1 MRQYFLLML
10 LMLAAC
16 STNQNR
22 PAAKSAPPAPRPEPW
37 RAVAA
42 KADGAVVPGGRMHS
56 IKRGETGIAIARA
69 YGVSWSRIA
78 AANNLDREA
87 TLLVGQMLLIPSE
100 SAAAPSAASPAS
112 GKRPTPARTASRS
125 SPQPSPRPS
134 PRQPQ
139 RELTPEER
147 AAAFDIDI
155 DDLITGSAPA
165 EDAPAK
171 DAVRVATAPKAE
183 PQAAARPAAAATVT
197 ATVTTATAP
206 VPRLSWP
213 IEGRVIL
220 SRYGPKPGGRFNDG
234 VNIKAIRGQTVRAAA
249 DGQVIY
255 VGDAIAGFGLL
266 ILVRH
271 PGGTVTAYGHLE
283 AALVNRGDKVD
294 RGQGIARAGSSGS
307 VREPQLLFEVRQG
320 RKAIDPLL
328 YLPR

>member
-1 MRQYFLLML
+1 ML

-16 STNQNR
+16 STDQSR
-22 PAAKSAPPAPRPEPW
+22 PAAKPGPTAPPPEPW
-37 RAVAA
+37 RAVPA
-42 KADGAVVPGGRMHS
+42 KADGAAVPGGRMHS

-78 AANNLDREA
+78 AANKLDREA
-87 TLLVGQMLLIPSE
+87 TLLVGQMLLIPTQT
-100 SAAAPSAASPAS
+100 AATPSAVAPS
-112 GKRPTPARTASRS
+112 GKRPAPARPA
-125 SPQPSPRPS
+125 PRPA

-139 RELTPEER
+139 RELTLEER

-155 DDLITGSAPA
+155 DDLITGSTPA
-165 EDAPAK
+165 EDAPA
-171 DAVRVATAPKAE
+171 RVATAPKPATTA
-183 PQAAARPAAAATVT
+183 PSQAAAAPSAAT
-197 ATVTTATAP
+197 ATTATAP

-213 IEGRVIL
+213 VDGRVIL